1 YWIWA
6 LGYALPLVAIQSLA
20 LPWACSSDE
29 EGGFELWTKL
39 AALYVP
45 TILQLLL
52 VVALPR
58 IFRWVCVNYER
69 QKTRSAVTV
78 SVLRRIFLFQLLTV
92 YVIVIGEVW
101 LSFPGIFHMAGTT
114 LENALRSMGQDIASV
129 GIYLVTMLV
138 AKIGFGLGWTL
149 LRGGDLIVMLWRKY
163 RHPQEDPPLSHVP
176 YAIELVDMCFAF
188 LICASYMV

>member
-1 YWIWA
+1 MRLKQMALQLRLSDTADEWVVSSAPSPTDIIWPNITFPAQQAVKRQRITKALYWIWA

-20 LPWACSSDE
+20 LPWACSADE

-138 AKIGFGLGWTL
+138 AK
-149 LRGGDLIVMLWRKY
+149 V
-163 RHPQEDPPLSHVP
+163 
-176 YAIELVDMCFAF
+176 
-188 LICASYMV
+188 